1 MGEFDDVA
9 RTQTVERP
17 RVLQLPRA
25 ALAVV
30 KGKDQG
36 HKIEF
41 EARARVGA
49 GNLADLTLSDP
60 KISSLHCEVVIGE
73 RVRLRD
79 LGSKNGTWVGSACVV
94 EALLQPGDL
103 FTIGDSTLRVSEL
116 AGAVA
121 VPLHD
126 SDDFHGIVGRSAAM
140 RALTA
145 RIEKLA
151 ATDTTVLVQGETG
164 TGKERVAEALHLASK
179 RASQPLVTVDCGS
192 LPAGMIESELF
203 GHEKGAFTGA
213 VASVAGAFE
222 RAQGGTLFLD
232 EIGELPL
239 DLQPKL
245 LRALESRVVK
255 RLGGTRAIPVDVRV
269 IAATN
274 RDLQLEVASGRFRE
288 DVYYRIAVVTLAVP
302 PLRERTEDIP
312 LLAVHLLTT
321 LGFDPSRFLTGEAIE
336 ALARHSWPGNVRE
349 LRNALER
356 AAALAEPLMPAPA
369 PPSVNLPSQPDVD
382 LSQPLRVGR
391 HRLVEQYE
399 RAYVSQM
406 LAACGGN
413 ISEAAR
419 RAGVE
424 RISMYRII
432 QRLGIR

>member
-1 MGEFDDVA
+1 
-9 RTQTVERP
+9 
-17 RVLQLPRA
+17 
-25 ALAVV
+25 
-30 KGKDQG
+30 
-36 HKIEF
+36 
-41 EARARVGA
+41 
-49 GNLADLTLSDP
+49 
-60 KISSLHCEVVIGE
+60 
-73 RVRLRD
+73 
-79 LGSKNGTWVGSACVV
+79 
-94 EALLQPGDL
+94 
-103 FTIGDSTLRVSEL
+103 
-116 AGAVA
+116 
-121 VPLHD
+121 
-126 SDDFHGIVGRSAAM
+126 
-140 RALTA
+140 
-145 RIEKLA
+145 
-151 ATDTTVLVQGETG
+151 
-164 TGKERVAEALHLASK
+164 
-179 RASQPLVTVDCGS
+179 
-192 LPAGMIESELF
+192 
-203 GHEKGAFTGA
+203 
-213 VASVAGAFE
+213 
-222 RAQGGTLFLD
+222 LFLD

-274 RDLQLEVASGRFRE
+274 RDLQLEVAAGRFRE

-321 LGFDPSRFLTGEAIE
+321 LGFDPSRFLTSDAID

-356 AAALAEPLMPAPA
+356 AAALAEPLMPAPS
-369 PPSVNLPSQPDVD
+369 PPSASINSPSEID

-432 QRLGIR
+432 QRLGLR